1 MHETAWRH
9 RQVRHRDPGKL
20 RERGGIGRTLIDH
33 THLGRSRRRSVRATA
48 LSAYADLIVSGD
60 GHLLNLKYFHG
71 IDIVNAAEAHRR
83 VAEERSTRVDK
94 SSPALLITP
103 EDGSASM

>member
-1 MHETAWRH
+1 M
-9 RQVRHRDPGKL
+9 
-20 RERGGIGRTLIDH
+20 
-33 THLGRSRRRSVRATA
+33 RATA